1 MKQNSATRTQ
11 KANIFP
17 RPLVPALRKREGFG
31 GEKAATCAASLPV
44 PTNLNI
50 SLILRRLL
58 RLGQCSASGKSEQK
72 REVVFPQKSGKRTS
86 RYCGSSFP
94 AGRPLLRLSTA
105 PYPVPAPCR
114 TQGGRGAADTPPAY
128 CRLRPFTLIELLV
141 VIAIIAILASM
152 LLPALNKARE
162 TAYQASCLSNL
173 KQLSLVE
180 QFYAEAY
187 DGGPFPGGDMSRNGG
202 KGWTWVT
209 LLQDLS
215 LIQDKVIRCPAQ
227 RNQRRSGGVVVGD
240 GRTVYEYYQNYATNT
255 ASSPN
260 ITLRNGSYQRN
271 VGFRKFGA
279 MKQPSV
285 KLLLIDCDTD
295 RDNGVWNLVGMSFSQ
310 YKNRY
315 SMRHGGG
322 MNALWADLHA
332 SYEKTPLQYNNYN
345 KHFDLT
351 KSE

>member
-1 MKQNSATRTQ
+1 
-11 KANIFP
+11 
-17 RPLVPALRKREGFG
+17 
-31 GEKAATCAASLPV
+31 
-44 PTNLNI
+44 
-50 SLILRRLL
+50 
-58 RLGQCSASGKSEQK
+58 
-72 REVVFPQKSGKRTS
+72 
-86 RYCGSSFP
+86 
-94 AGRPLLRLSTA
+94 
-105 PYPVPAPCR
+105 
-114 TQGGRGAADTPPAY
+114 
-128 CRLRPFTLIELLV
+128 
-141 VIAIIAILASM
+141 
-152 LLPALNKARE
+152 
-162 TAYQASCLSNL
+162 
-173 KQLSLVE
+173 
-180 QFYAEAY
+180 
-187 DGGPFPGGDMSRNGG
+187 MSRNGG

>member
-1 MKQNSATRTQ
+1 MKNTLFTGMATAIVTPMT
-11 KANIFP
+11 KTDIDYD
-17 RPLVPALRKREGFG
+17 ALGRFLDFQIDSGING
-31 GEKAATCAASLPV
+31 IVVMGTTGENAT
-44 PTNLNI
+44 
-50 SLILRRLL
+50 
-58 RLGQCSASGKSEQK
+58 
-72 REVVFPQKSGKRTS
+72 
-86 RYCGSSFP
+86 
-94 AGRPLLRLSTA
+94 
-105 PYPVPAPCR
+105 
-114 TQGGRGAADTPPAY
+114 
-128 CRLRPFTLIELLV
+128 IE
-141 VIAIIAILASM
+141 
-152 LLPALNKARE
+152 PE
-162 TAYQASCLSNL
+162 
-173 KQLSLVE
+173 
-180 QFYAEAY
+180 
-187 DGGPFPGGDMSRNGG
+187 D
-202 KGWTWVT
+202 
-209 LLQDLS
+209 
-215 LIQDKVIRCPAQ
+215 QDKVIRCPAQ